1 MLKLDTKHKKKSFV
15 ITTILHVLII
25 LLLFYLGLSNID
37 PDPEGG
43 IAVNFGTTLTGSGN
57 VQPTEAIKS
66 SPKQTTPESTPVD
79 PSEPEPET
87 PEITEEVVTQ
97 DVDDA
102 PVVEEKPKKE
112 PKKKVEKPKE
122 KPKEKPS
129 EEKPID
135 KPVKKPVEK
144 VEEKKP
150 DPKPDKSTLDI
161 LDSFANGPKSDG
173 KAKGGEGD
181 DGKPGDKGNPNG
193 NPYATS
199 YYGQPGPGGTGGVG
213 YGLNGRGRPTN
224 SKVVQ
229 KCNEAGRVVVKI
241 VVNRQGRVIQA
252 IPGVKGTTNS
262 AQCLLDPAKKTALTF
277 KWKADPKAPA
287 KQIGFVEVTFGLGE

>member
-1 MLKLDTKHKKKSFV
+1 MLKLDTKHKKKSFI
-15 ITTILHVLII
+15 ITIILHVAII
-25 LLLFYLGLSNID
+25 FLLFYLGLSQLD

-43 IAVNFGTTLTGSGN
+43 IAVNFGTTLTGSGDI
-57 VQPTEAIKS
+57 QPTEAIKS
-66 SPKQTTPESTPVD
+66 SPKQTTPESASDVP
-79 PSEPEPET
+79 EPERET

-97 DVDDA
+97 DIDDA

-112 PKKKVEKPKE
+112 PQKKVEKPKE
-122 KPKEKPS
+122 KPKNKPAEKKV
-129 EEKPID
+129 EE
-135 KPVKKPVEK
+135 KPVEK

-161 LDSFANGPKSDG
+161 LDSFSNGPKSDG

-229 KCNEAGRVVVKI
+229 ECNEAGRVVVKI
-241 VVNRQGRVIQA
+241 IVNRSGKVVQA

-262 AQCLLDPAKKTALTF
+262 AKCLLDPAKKTALTF
-277 KWKADPKAPA
+277 KWKADPKAPV

>member
-1 MLKLDTKHKKKSFV
+1 MLKLDTKHKKKSFI
-15 ITTILHVLII
+15 ITTILHVAII
-25 LLLFYLGLSNID
+25 FLLFYLGLGALD
-37 PDPEGG
+37 PTPEGG
-43 IAVNFGTTLTGSGN
+43 IAVNFGTTLTGSGDI
-57 VQPTEAIKS
+57 QPKEAIKS
-66 SPKQTTPESTPVD
+66 SPKQTTPEPTPVT
-79 PSEPEPET
+79 PEPEPET

-97 DVDDA
+97 DLEDA

-122 KPKEKPS
+122 KPKDKPV
-129 EEKPID
+129 EQKPVEKPIE
-135 KPVKKPVEK
+135 KPVEK

-161 LDSFANGPKSDG
+161 LDSFSNGPKSDG

-224 SKVVQ
+224 SAVEQ

-241 VVNRQGRVIQA
+241 VVNREGKVIQA
-252 IPGVKGTTNS
+252 TPGVKGTTNS
-262 AQCLLDPAKKTALTF
+262 AKCLLDPARKTALTF
-277 KWKADPKAPA
+277 RWKADQKAPV

>member
-15 ITTILHVLII
+15 ITTILHVII
-25 LLLFYLGLSNID
+25 IFLLFYLGFGYLD
-37 PDPEGG
+37 PTPEGG
-43 IAVNFGTTLTGSGN
+43 IAVNFGTTATGSGD
-57 VQPTEAIKS
+57 VQPEEAIQS
-66 SPKQTTPESTPVD
+66 SPKQTTPEEV
-79 PSEPEPET
+79 EEVQEET
-87 PEITEEVVTQ
+87 PEVIEEAITQ
-97 DVDDA
+97 DIEDA
-102 PVVEEKPKKE
+102 PVIEEKPKKE
-112 PKKKVEKPKE
+112 PKKKIEKPKE
-122 KPKEKPS
+122 KPKKQPEK
-129 EEKPID
+129 
-135 KPVKKPVEK
+135 K

-161 LDSFANGPKSDG
+161 LDSFSNGPKSDG

-181 DGKPGDKGNPNG
+181 DNQPGDKGDPNG

-229 KCNEAGRVVVKI
+229 ECNEAGRVVVKI
-241 VVNRQGRVIQA
+241 VVNRDGKVIQA
-252 IPGVKGTTNS
+252 TPGVKGTTNS
-262 AQCLLDPAKKTALTF
+262 AKCLLDPAKRTALTF
-277 KWKADPKAPA
+277 KWKADSKAPT

>member
-15 ITTILHVLII
+15 ITTILHVAII
-25 LLLFYLGLSNID
+25 FLLFYLGLGALD
-37 PDPEGG
+37 PTPEGG
-43 IAVNFGTTLTGSGN
+43 IAVNFGTTLTGSGDI
-57 VQPTEAIKS
+57 QPKEAIKS
-66 SPKQTTPESTPVD
+66 SPKQTTPEPTPVT
-79 PSEPEPET
+79 PEPEPET

-97 DVDDA
+97 DVEDA
-102 PVVEEKPKKE
+102 PVVEEKPTKE

-122 KPKEKPS
+122 KPKEKPV
-129 EEKPID
+129 EQ
-135 KPVKKPVEK
+135 KPVEKPVEK

-161 LDSFANGPKSDG
+161 LDSFSNGPKSDG
-173 KAKGGEGD
+173 KAKGGEGN

-229 KCNEAGRVVVKI
+229 ECNEAGRVVVKI
-241 VVNRQGRVIQA
+241 IVNRDGKVIQA

-262 AQCLLDPAKKTALTF
+262 AKCLLDPAKKTALTF
-277 KWKADPKAPA
+277 RWKADQKAPV

>member
-1 MLKLDTKHKKKSFV
+1 MLKLDTKHKKKSFI
-15 ITTILHVLII
+15 ITTILHVAI
-25 LLLFYLGLSNID
+25 LFLLFYLGFSHLD
-37 PDPEGG
+37 PTPEGG
-43 IAVNFGTTLTGSGN
+43 IAVNFGTTLTGSGD
-57 VQPTEAIKS
+57 VQPKEAIKS
-66 SPKQTTPESTPVD
+66 SPKQTTPESTPVT
-79 PSEPEPET
+79 PEPEPET

-97 DVDDA
+97 DVEDA

-122 KPKEKPS
+122 KPKEKPA
-129 EEKPID
+129 EQKLPEKPIE
-135 KPVKKPVEK
+135 KPVEK

-161 LDSFANGPKSDG
+161 LDSFSNGPKSDG
-173 KAKGGEGD
+173 KTKGGEGD
-181 DGKPGDKGNPNG
+181 DNKAGDKGNPNG
-193 NPYATS
+193 NPYAIS

-229 KCNEAGRVVVKI
+229 ECNEAGRVVVKI
-241 VVNRQGRVIQA
+241 IVNREGRVIQA

-262 AQCLLDPAKKTALTF
+262 AKCLLDPAKKTALTF
-277 KWKADPKAPA
+277 RWKPDSKAPA